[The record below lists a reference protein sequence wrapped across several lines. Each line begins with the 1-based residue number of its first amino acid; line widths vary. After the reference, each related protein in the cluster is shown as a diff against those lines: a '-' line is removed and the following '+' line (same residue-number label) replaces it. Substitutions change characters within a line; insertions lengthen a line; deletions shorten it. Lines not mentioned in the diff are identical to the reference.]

1 MLEVHNL
8 GAGGYD
14 LLMNVD
20 VTVPVIVAPVGLSIW
35 SPSGMGFDAVGVFS
49 AVGPVVQIQD
59 QSGFDDDTLLV
70 LTTGPFGM
78 TAAIPFA
85 ENYAVPIG

>member
-8 GAGGYD
+8 GAGSYE

-20 VTVPVIVAPVGLSIW
+20 VMVPVIVAPAGLSIW
-35 SPSGMGFDAVGVFS
+35 SPSGMGFDSVGVFS
-49 AVGPVVQIQD
+49 AVGPLVQIQD
-59 QSGFDDDTLLV
+59 ESGFDDDTLLV
-70 LTTGPFGM
+70 LTNAPFGM

-85 ENYAVPIG
+85 ENYSVAIT